1 MIFIVTFSV
10 LANSSN
16 LNIPCIAGSGVDYPV
31 GPGQTFANI
40 SDVPWSSLGAGDTVR
55 IHYQPSP
62 YKEKIIIS
70 TSGTE
75 LNPIRICG
83 VAGTNG
89 ERPIL
94 DGDGATNDPDDSAAY
109 GTYAPMEGLALIMI
123 YNNDFTTK
131 VNNIT
136 IDGLHIKNAKNTF
149 SYTRVNGNSSTYEN
163 GAACIRVQAGDNITI
178 RDNEIEN
185 CGSGIFTMSQG
196 YNEESL
202 TRNILIEGNYIHN
215 HGQSGSYLH
224 HGLYIQAIGATYQ
237 YNRFGPMA
245 TGSQAVTLK
254 ERVAGSVIRYNWFD
268 AGSNAR
274 FLDLVE
280 VEDASAWYIV
290 SEYLAEL
297 GCIDVN
303 NCPSIDP
310 NRLQKVQEAEDMY
323 RQTFV
328 YGNFFDHIGSMTD
341 AGNIVHYGWDN
352 DIALAREGTL
362 YFYHNSI
369 SIQQNLSDGW
379 RFRLFDMRNDFDG
392 SPVSNE
398 TIEVF
403 NNIIYFRSEVIGQD
417 PAYFCMSN
425 NGGTVNFGVN
435 WISNYNQSDSLANC
449 YYNDPNNEPTLNGLT
464 NLIDGT
470 NSPAPLTPLL
480 QTVNTPLVIGNAQIL
495 LPPANP
501 VNYEYMPHQKRK
513 NRLST
518 NDLGAMEISATL
530 PDIIFINGFESL

>member
-1 MIFIVTFSV
+1 
-10 LANSSN
+10 
-16 LNIPCIAGSGVDYPV
+16 
-31 GPGQTFANI
+31 
-40 SDVPWSSLGAGDTVR
+40 
-55 IHYQPSP
+55 
-62 YKEKIIIS
+62 
-70 TSGTE
+70 
-75 LNPIRICG
+75 
-83 VAGTNG
+83 
-89 ERPIL
+89 
-94 DGDGATNDPDDSAAY
+94 
-109 GTYAPMEGLALIMI
+109 
-123 YNNDFTTK
+123 
-131 VNNIT
+131 
-136 IDGLHIKNAKNTF
+136 
-149 SYTRVNGNSSTYEN
+149 
-163 GAACIRVQAGDNITI
+163 
-178 RDNEIEN
+178 
-185 CGSGIFTMSQG
+185 
-196 YNEESL
+196 
-202 TRNILIEGNYIHN
+202 
-215 HGQSGSYLH
+215 
-224 HGLYIQAIGATYQ
+224 
-237 YNRFGPMA
+237 
-245 TGSQAVTLK
+245 
-254 ERVAGSVIRYNWFD
+254 
-268 AGSNAR
+268 
-274 FLDLVE
+274 
-280 VEDASAWYIV
+280 
-290 SEYLAEL
+290 LAEL